1 MSRTYCSLCQRP
13 QVSCI
18 CHLIYP
24 TKNNVHVVVL
34 QHPSEEKQ
42 SKGTVKLLSQS
53 LASCQVLIAEDFTNH
68 TAFLDVLQKYHN
80 HIALLYP
87 SEHAEVIEKNDDKS
101 SLKNIN
107 CIILLDGTWK
117 KAYRI
122 YMMNKVLQEMPHRL
136 LPDDITGQYHIR
148 KTKKQGAL
156 STLEACCHG
165 LAIMENDIEKYTGLL
180 DQFIRFNQMHLA
192 FVPNNKSKK

>member
-1 MSRTYCSLCQRP
+1 MSRPYCNLCQRP

-18 CHLIYP
+18 CHLIHP
-24 TKNNVHVVVL
+24 TKNDIHVVVL

-53 LASCQVLIAEDFTNH
+53 LASCQLLIVEDFTNH
-68 TAFLDVLQKYHN
+68 HVLLDILKQYKN

-87 SEHAEVIEKNDDKS
+87 SEQAEVIRKNSDNQPES
-101 SLKNIN
+101 EIR
-107 CIILLDGTWK
+107 CVILLDGTWK

-122 YMMNKVLQEMPHRL
+122 YMMNKVLQEIPHRI
-136 LPDDITGQYHIR
+136 LPDNIIGQYHIR
-148 KTKKQGAL
+148 KTKKHGAL

-165 LAIMENDIEKYTGLL
+165 LAIMENDTKKYAGLL
-180 DQFIRFNQMHLA
+180 EQFIKFNQMQLS
-192 FVPNNKSKK
+192 FLRNK